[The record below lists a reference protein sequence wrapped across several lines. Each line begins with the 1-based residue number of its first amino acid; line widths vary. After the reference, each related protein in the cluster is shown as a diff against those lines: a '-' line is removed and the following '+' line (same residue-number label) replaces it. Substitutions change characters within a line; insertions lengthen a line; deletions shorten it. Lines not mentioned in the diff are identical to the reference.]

1 MQVVLYD
8 MKTQEYLDNI
18 IWSVISDTAEKVIV
32 DKDSCT
38 CLTDKEVN
46 SDNYQNLIEFD
57 LKDLKTIDLVKGKM
71 KSINLYIE
79 EFIFELKNE
88 YTYLN
93 EDFFTPR
100 DAIFFE
106 IIQRLCSDQI
116 YIESIVINKEL
127 LSLFEVE
134 NLSSET
140 IMSYYKG

>member
-1 MQVVLYD
+1 

-116 YIESIVINKEL
+116 YIEL
-127 LSLFEVE
+127 LSKAKVKRIKD
-134 NLSSET
+134 NLNEKDRNGGSCP
-140 IMSYYKG
+140 

>member
-1 MQVVLYD
+1 
-8 MKTQEYLDNI
+8 
-18 IWSVISDTAEKVIV
+18 
-32 DKDSCT
+32 
-38 CLTDKEVN
+38 
-46 SDNYQNLIEFD
+46 
-57 LKDLKTIDLVKGKM
+57 M

-116 YIESIVINKEL
+116 YIEL
-127 LSLFEVE
+127 LSKAKVKRIKD
-134 NLSSET
+134 NLNEKDRNGGSCP
-140 IMSYYKG
+140 

>member
-8 MKTQEYLDNI
+8 MKTQEYLDNL

-116 YIESIVINKEL
+116 YIEL
-127 LSLFEVE
+127 LSKTKVKRIKD
-134 NLSSET
+134 NLNEKDRNGGSCP
-140 IMSYYKG
+140 

>member
-8 MKTQEYLDNI
+8 IKTQEYLDNI
-18 IWSVISDTAEKVIV
+18 IWSVITDTAEKVIV

-38 CLTDKEVN
+38 YLTDKEVN
-46 SDNYQNLIEFD
+46 SENYQNLIEFD

-93 EDFFTPR
+93 KDFFTPR

-106 IIQRLCSDQI
+106 IITRLCSDQI
-116 YIESIVINKEL
+116 YIEL
-127 LSLFEVE
+127 LSKVKIKRIKDNFDQRDCGA
-134 NLSSET
+134 SCP
-140 IMSYYKG
+140 

>member
-1 MQVVLYD
+1 
-8 MKTQEYLDNI
+8 MKTQEYLDNL

-100 DAIFFE
+100 DAIFF
-106 IIQRLCSDQI
+106 
-116 YIESIVINKEL
+116 
-127 LSLFEVE
+127 
-134 NLSSET
+134 
-140 IMSYYKG
+140 

>member
-1 MQVVLYD
+1 

-18 IWSVISDTAEKVIV
+18 IWSVISDTAEKVII

-38 CLTDKEVN
+38 YLTDKEVY
-46 SDNYQNLIEFD
+46 SDNYQNLIEFN
-57 LKDLKTIDLVKGKM
+57 LKDLKTINLVKGKM

-93 EDFFTPR
+93 EDYFTPR

-106 IIQRLCSDQI
+106 IIPRLCSDQI
-116 YIESIVINKEL
+116 YIEL
-127 LSLFEVE
+127 LSKTKIKRIKD
-134 NLSSET
+134 NLDQTDFGGSCP
-140 IMSYYKG
+140 

>member
-18 IWSVISDTAEKVIV
+18 IWSVISDTAEKVII

-38 CLTDKEVN
+38 YLTDKEVY

-93 EDFFTPR
+93 EDSFTPR
-100 DAIFFE
+100 VAIFFE

-116 YIESIVINKEL
+116 YIEL
-127 LSLFEVE
+127 LSKAKIKRIKD
-134 NLSSET
+134 NLDQSDFGGSCP
-140 IMSYYKG
+140 

>member
-116 YIESIVINKEL
+116 YIEL
-127 LSLFEVE
+127 LSKAKVKRIKD
-134 NLSSET
+134 NLNEKDRNGGSCP
-140 IMSYYKG
+140 

>member
-1 MQVVLYD
+1 

-18 IWSVISDTAEKVIV
+18 IWSVISDTAEKVII

-38 CLTDKEVN
+38 YLTDKEVY

-93 EDFFTPR
+93 EDSFTPR
-100 DAIFFE
+100 VAIFFE

-116 YIESIVINKEL
+116 YIEL
-127 LSLFEVE
+127 LSKAKIKRIKD
-134 NLSSET
+134 NLDQSDFGGSCP
-140 IMSYYKG
+140 